1 MLPISDGSVS
11 PSYEALTAGVAKI
24 GSPPARQSSATP
36 SAATHRVKRLDRSAR
51 FAGARPLQTWWSMH
65 PSNVATI
72 MGRPLGMATANAA
85 GLAGLDPYPIRVE
98 VCCTRGP
105 SFFQLVGL
113 AEASVR
119 EARVRVASALA
130 GMGILLD
137 EYAITINLAPA
148 GIRKSG
154 AALDL
159 AIAAGVLGA
168 IDKLP
173 AASLGRTLLIGELSL
188 DGKVQP
194 VGGVLPTLHGVRDSE
209 HTHVIVPEGNAREA
223 GLARDDRVHAVGDL
237 KALVQHFRGER
248 SLSLVEPTQ
257 FAPETSARY
266 PDLTEVRGQALAR
279 QAVEAAAAGSHNL
292 LMIGPPGAGKTLLAR
307 ALPDLLPPLDY
318 AEAVEATKIH
328 SVAGLLTSERGMI
341 DRRPFR
347 APHHT
352 ISEAGLV
359 GGGEVPRPGE
369 VSLAHHGVLFLDELL
384 EFRRSALEA
393 LRQPMEDGF
402 VRIVR
407 TRASATFPARPLVV
421 AAANPCPCGYAGH
434 NRRTCRCTPKLRRS
448 YNARLSGPL
457 LDRFDIHALMQP
469 VEVSALTGSQR
480 SESTT
485 EVRKRVLAA
494 RKVQR
499 ARFEAGAASSP
510 MNSGLTL
517 ADLQPVTR
525 RADTKAFLEK
535 AMEDLGLSARAFVK
549 ILRVARTLAD
559 LQGSERIDS
568 SHVRE
573 AVVGRLVDARTPA
586 LIPGSFD

>member
-1 MLPISDGSVS
+1 M
-11 PSYEALTAGVAKI
+11 
-24 GSPPARQSSATP
+24 QAT
-36 SAATHRVKRLDRSAR
+36 SC
-51 FAGARPLQTWWSMH
+51 MH
-65 PSNVATI
+65 PSNAATI
-72 MGRPLGMATANAA
+72 MGRPLGMATAHAT
-85 GLAGLDPYPIRVE
+85 GLAGLDPFPIRVE

-113 AEASVR
+113 AEAAVR
-119 EARVRVASALA
+119 EARVRVSSALA

-168 IDKLP
+168 IDRLP
-173 AASLGRTLLIGELSL
+173 PSALRCTLLIGELSL

-194 VGGVLPTLHGVRDSE
+194 VGGVLPALHGLHGSE
-209 HTHVIVPEGNAREA
+209 RTDVIVPRGNAKEA
-223 GLARDDRVHAVGDL
+223 GLARDIRVHAVDDL
-237 KALVQHFRGER
+237 KELVQHFRGER
-248 SLSLVEPTQ
+248 LLPIVAPTQ
-257 FAPETSARY
+257 FSPETAARS
-266 PDLTEVRGQALAR
+266 PDLTEVRGQAFAR
-279 QAVEAAAAGSHNL
+279 HAIEVAAAGGHNL
-292 LMIGPPGAGKTLLAR
+292 LMMGPPGAGKTLLAR
-307 ALPDLLPPLDY
+307 TLPDLLPPLDY

-328 SVAGLLTSERGMI
+328 SVAGLITSERGMI

-352 ISEAGLV
+352 TSEAGLV

-369 VSLAHHGVLFLDELL
+369 ISLAHRGVLFLDELL

-393 LRQPMEDGF
+393 LRQPLEDGF

-434 NRRTCRCTPKLRRS
+434 PRRSCRCTPRLKFS

-457 LDRFDIHALMQP
+457 LDRFDIHAVMPP
-469 VEVSALTGSQR
+469 VEVGALTSSSQ
-480 SESTT
+480 SESTFD
-485 EVRKRVLAA
+485 VRKRVLAA
-494 RKVQR
+494 RQLQL

-510 MNSGLTL
+510 VNSGLTL
-517 ADLQPVTR
+517 ADLQATLR
-525 RADTKAFLEK
+525 RADARAMLEN
-535 AMEDLGLSARAFVK
+535 AADDLGLSARAFVK
-549 ILRVARTLAD
+549 VLRVARTIAD
-559 LQGSERIDS
+559 LDGSERIDTG
-568 SHVRE
+568 HIRT
-573 AVVGRLVDARTPA
+573 AILGRLVDARTPA
-586 LIPGSFD
+586 LIPGPSN

>member
-1 MLPISDGSVS
+1 
-11 PSYEALTAGVAKI
+11 
-24 GSPPARQSSATP
+24 
-36 SAATHRVKRLDRSAR
+36 
-51 FAGARPLQTWWSMH
+51 MH
-65 PSNVATI
+65 PTHAATI

-113 AEASVR
+113 AEAAVR

-168 IDKLP
+168 IDELPP
-173 AASLGRTLLIGELSL
+173 AALRRTLLVGELSL

-194 VGGVLPTLHGVRDSE
+194 VGGVLPALHGARRSE
-209 HTHVIVPEGNAREA
+209 HTDVVVPRANQKEA
-223 GLARDDRVHAVGDL
+223 GLARGVRVYAVSDL
-237 KALVQHFRGER
+237 KELVEHFRGKR
-248 SLSLVEPTQ
+248 QLPLVEPTQ
-257 FAPETSARY
+257 FSPSAQTVC
-266 PDLTEVRGQALAR
+266 PDLTEVRGQANAR
-279 QAVEAAAAGSHNL
+279 RAVEAAAAGGHNL

-318 AEAVEATKIH
+318 GEAIEATTIH
-328 SVAGLLTSERGMI
+328 SVAGLLTPERGMV
-341 DRRPFR
+341 DQRPFR

-369 VSLAHHGVLFLDELL
+369 ISLAHHGVLFLDELA

-393 LRQPMEDGF
+393 MRQPLEDGF

-421 AAANPCPCGYAGH
+421 AAVNPCPCGYAGH
-434 NRRTCRCTPKLRRS
+434 PRRTCQCTTKLRRS
-448 YNARLSGPL
+448 YSARLSGPL
-457 LDRFDIHALMQP
+457 LDRFDVHVAVPP
-469 VEVSALTGSQR
+469 VEAAALTSSEQA
-480 SESTT
+480 ESTS
-485 EVRKRVLAA
+485 EVRKRVIAA
-494 RKVQR
+494 RNMQA
-499 ARFEAGAASSP
+499 ARFAAGLASSP
-510 MNSGLTL
+510 TNSTLTL
-517 ADLQPVTR
+517 TDLQATTR
-525 RADTKAFLEK
+525 RGETRALLEH
-535 AMEDLGLSARAFVK
+535 AMEDLGFSARAFVR
-549 ILRVARTLAD
+549 ILRLARTLAD
-559 LQGSERIDS
+559 LEGSDRIGTN
-568 SHVRE
+568 HVRE
-573 AVVGRLVDARTPA
+573 AMLDRLTDAQQSP
-586 LIPGSFD
+586 LIPGQSN

>member
-1 MLPISDGSVS
+1 
-11 PSYEALTAGVAKI
+11 
-24 GSPPARQSSATP
+24 
-36 SAATHRVKRLDRSAR
+36 
-51 FAGARPLQTWWSMH
+51 MH
-65 PSNVATI
+65 STQAATI

-113 AEASVR
+113 AEAAVR

-168 IDKLP
+168 INELP
-173 AASLGRTLLIGELSL
+173 PASLTRTLLVGELSL

-194 VGGVLPTLHGVRDSE
+194 VGGVLPALNGARRSE
-209 HTHVIVPEGNAREA
+209 HTDAIVPRANQKEA
-223 GLARDDRVHAVGDL
+223 GLARGVRVYAVSDL
-237 KALVQHFRGER
+237 KELVEHFRGNQQ
-248 SLSLVEPTQ
+248 LPLVEPTQ
-257 FAPETSARY
+257 YSPTAQPVC
-266 PDLTEVRGQALAR
+266 PDMTEIRGQGTAR
-279 QAVEAAAAGSHNL
+279 RAIEAAAAGGHNL

-318 AEAVEATKIH
+318 SEAIEATKIH
-328 SVAGLLTSERGMI
+328 SVAGLLTPERGMV
-341 DRRPFR
+341 DQRPFR

-369 VSLAHHGVLFLDELL
+369 ISLAHHGVLFLDELA

-393 LRQPMEDGF
+393 LRQPLEDGF

-407 TRASATFPARPLVV
+407 TRASATFPARALVV

-434 NRRTCRCTPKLRRS
+434 PRRRCRCPLKLKRS
-448 YNARLSGPL
+448 YKARLSGPL
-457 LDRFDIHALMQP
+457 LDRFDVHVGVAP
-469 VEVSALTGSQR
+469 VEASALTGSEQA
-480 SESTT
+480 ESTC
-485 EVRKRVLAA
+485 EVRKRVMAA
-494 RKVQR
+494 RSMQA
-499 ARFEAGAASSP
+499 ARFAAGITSSP
-510 MNSGLTL
+510 TNSALTL
-517 ADLQPVTR
+517 ADLQEITR
-525 RADTKAFLEK
+525 RAETRALLEH
-535 AMEDLGLSARAFVK
+535 AMADLGLSARAFVR

-559 LQGSERIDS
+559 LEGSERVVTK
-568 SHVRE
+568 HVRE
-573 AVVGRLVDARTPA
+573 AMLGRLTDVEDAHLVPETYN
-586 LIPGSFD
+586 

>member
-1 MLPISDGSVS
+1 
-11 PSYEALTAGVAKI
+11 
-24 GSPPARQSSATP
+24 
-36 SAATHRVKRLDRSAR
+36 
-51 FAGARPLQTWWSMH
+51 MH
-65 PSNVATI
+65 PSHAATI
-72 MGRPLGMATANAA
+72 MGRPLGMATAHAA

-113 AEASVR
+113 AEAAVR

-137 EYAITINLAPA
+137 EHAITINLAPA
-148 GIRKSG
+148 GIRKRG

-159 AIAAGVLGA
+159 AIAAGILGA
-168 IDKLP
+168 IGGLP
-173 AASLGRTLLIGELSL
+173 PESLHHTLLIGELSL

-194 VGGVLPTLHGVRDSE
+194 VGGVLPTLHGVRASG
-209 HTHVIVPEGNAREA
+209 HTDVIVPQGNAKEA
-223 GLARDDRVHAVGDL
+223 GLTRDVRVYAVSDL
-237 KALVQHFRGER
+237 TELVQHFRAER
-248 SLSLVEPTQ
+248 RLSPVAATLFSPATE
-257 FAPETSARY
+257 SRC
-266 PDLTEVRGQALAR
+266 PDLTEVRGQGSAR
-279 QAVEAAAAGSHNL
+279 RSIEAAAAGGHNV
-292 LMIGPPGAGKTLLAR
+292 LMIGPPGTGKTLLAR
-307 ALPDLLPPLDY
+307 ALPALLPPLDY
-318 AEAVEATKIH
+318 EEAVEATKIH
-328 SVAGLLTSERGMI
+328 SVAGLVTSERGMV

-359 GGGEVPRPGE
+359 GGGDVPRPGE

-393 LRQPMEDGF
+393 LRQPLEDGV

-407 TRASATFPARPLVV
+407 TRASASFPARPLVV

-434 NRRTCRCTPKLRRS
+434 PTRNCRCAPKLKLS

-457 LDRFDIHALMQP
+457 LDRFDLHVSMPP
-469 VEVSALTGSQR
+469 VEVGALTGAQQV
-480 SESTT
+480 ESTL

-510 MNSGLTL
+510 TNSALTL
-517 ADLQPVTR
+517 ADLQATTQ
-525 RADTKAFLEK
+525 RADTRTVLEK
-535 AMEDLGLSARAFVK
+535 LMEDLGLSARAFIK
-549 ILRVARTLAD
+549 ILRVARTLSD
-559 LQGSERIDS
+559 LEGSERIEP

-573 AVVGRLVDARTPA
+573 AALGRLVDARISGRPN
-586 LIPGSFD
+586 